1 MKEGRSIMGI
11 VKYKNPKTGIIY
23 CYESTPKWDPEKG
36 QARPTRTYL
45 GRWDEETQSIIPTNG
60 RRGRPKKQEAP
71 AENPAADH
79 GGTELAACREELAR
93 CREELEAVKRE
104 NSRLLKQCSTF
115 RSIISDIHKRTSA
128 GVLE

>member
-1 MKEGRSIMGI
+1 MGI
-11 VKYKNPKTGIIY
+11 VKYKNTKTGIIY

-60 RRGRPKKQEAP
+60 RRGRPKKQEVP
-71 AENPAADH
+71 AEGSTIDNSAA
-79 GGTELAACREELAR
+79 ELSACREELAR

-104 NSRLLKQCSTF
+104 NARLLKQCSTF
-115 RSIISDIHKRTSA
+115 RNIISDIHKRTSA
-128 GVLE
+128 GALE

>member
-1 MKEGRSIMGI
+1 MGI

-60 RRGRPKKQEAP
+60 QRGRPKKQEVP
-71 AENPAADH
+71 AEGSTIDNSAA
-79 GGTELAACREELAR
+79 ELSACREELAR

-104 NSRLLKQCSTF
+104 NARLLKQCSTF
-115 RSIISDIHKRTSA
+115 RNIISDIHKRTSSGA
-128 GVLE
+128 LE

>member
-1 MKEGRSIMGI
+1 MGI

-60 RRGRPKKQEAP
+60 RRGRPKKQEVL
-71 AENPAADH
+71 AEGSTIDNSAA
-79 GGTELAACREELAR
+79 ELSACREELAR

-104 NSRLLKQCSTF
+104 NARLLKQCSTF
-115 RSIISDIHKRTSA
+115 RNIISDIHKRTSA
-128 GVLE
+128 GALE

>member
-1 MKEGRSIMGI
+1 MGI

-60 RRGRPKKQEAP
+60 RRGRPKKQEVP
-71 AENPAADH
+71 AERSTIDNSAA
-79 GGTELAACREELAR
+79 ELSACREELAR

-104 NSRLLKQCSTF
+104 NARLLKQCSTF
-115 RSIISDIHKRTSA
+115 RNIISDIHKRTSA
-128 GVLE
+128 GALE

>member
-1 MKEGRSIMGI
+1 MGI

-60 RRGRPKKQEAP
+60 RRGRPKKQEVP
-71 AENPAADH
+71 AEGSTIDNSAA
-79 GGTELAACREELAR
+79 ELSACREELAR

-104 NSRLLKQCSTF
+104 NARLLKHCSTF
-115 RSIISDIHKRTSA
+115 RNIISDIHKRTSA
-128 GVLE
+128 GALE

>member
-1 MKEGRSIMGI
+1 MGI

-60 RRGRPKKQEAP
+60 RRGRPKKQEVP
-71 AENPAADH
+71 AEGSTIDNSAA
-79 GGTELAACREELAR
+79 ELSAYREELAR

-104 NSRLLKQCSTF
+104 NARLLKQCSTF
-115 RSIISDIHKRTSA
+115 RNIISDIHKRTSA
-128 GVLE
+128 GALE

>member
-1 MKEGRSIMGI
+1 MGI

-60 RRGRPKKQEAP
+60 RRGRPKKQEVP
-71 AENPAADH
+71 AEGSTIDNSAA
-79 GGTELAACREELAR
+79 ELSACREELAR
-93 CREELEAVKRE
+93 CRKELEAVKRE
-104 NSRLLKQCSTF
+104 NARLLKQCSTF
-115 RSIISDIHKRTSA
+115 RNIISDIHKRTSA
-128 GVLE
+128 GALE

>member
-1 MKEGRSIMGI
+1 MGI

-60 RRGRPKKQEAP
+60 KRGRRKVQDVPSQGQP
-71 AENPAADH
+71 AEESSA
-79 GGTELAACREELAR
+79 ELAACREELAR
-93 CREELEAVKRE
+93 CREELEAVKKE
-104 NSRLLKQCSTF
+104 NARLLKQCCSLKN
-115 RSIISDIHKRTSA
+115 ILSDMHRRTSA
-128 GVLE
+128 DHLE

>member
-1 MKEGRSIMGI
+1 MGI

-60 RRGRPKKQEAP
+60 RRGRRKKPDIP
-71 AENPAADH
+71 AEGNAPDDSS
-79 GGTELAACREELAR
+79 TELAVCREELAR
-93 CREELEAVKRE
+93 CREELEAVKKE
-104 NSRLLKQCSTF
+104 NSRLLKQCAGL
-115 RSIISDIHKRTSA
+115 RDILSNIHRRTSA
-128 GVLE
+128 VYLE

>member
-1 MKEGRSIMGI
+1 MGI
-11 VKYKNPKTGIIY
+11 VKYKNPITGIIY

-60 RRGRPKKQEAP
+60 RRGRPKKQEVP
-71 AENPAADH
+71 AEGSTIDNSAA
-79 GGTELAACREELAR
+79 ELSACREELAR

-104 NSRLLKQCSTF
+104 NARLLKQCSTF
-115 RSIISDIHKRTSA
+115 RNIISDIHKSTSA
-128 GVLE
+128 GAME

>member
-1 MKEGRSIMGI
+1 MGI

-60 RRGRPKKQEAP
+60 RRGRPKKQEVP
-71 AENPAADH
+71 AEGSTIDNSAA
-79 GGTELAACREELAR
+79 ELSACREELAR

-104 NSRLLKQCSTF
+104 NARLLKQCSTF

-128 GVLE
+128 GALE

>member
-1 MKEGRSIMGI
+1 MGI

-60 RRGRPKKQEAP
+60 RRGRPKNRMFRRKNPLRMAAPRNLPHAGQNFPDAGKSSKQS
-71 AENPAADH
+71 
-79 GGTELAACREELAR
+79 
-93 CREELEAVKRE
+93 KR
-104 NSRLLKQCSTF
+104 KMPGF
-115 RSIISDIHKRTSA
+115 
-128 GVLE
+128 

>member
-1 MKEGRSIMGI
+1 MGI

-60 RRGRPKKQEAP
+60 RRGRPKKQEVP
-71 AENPAADH
+71 AEGSTIDNSAA
-79 GGTELAACREELAR
+79 ELSACREELAG

-104 NSRLLKQCSTF
+104 NARLLKQCSTF
-115 RSIISDIHKRTSA
+115 RNIISDIHKRTSA
-128 GVLE
+128 GALE

>member
-1 MKEGRSIMGI
+1 MGI

-60 RRGRPKKQEAP
+60 RRGRPKKQDVP
-71 AENPAADH
+71 AEESAEDGGAA
-79 GGTELAACREELAR
+79 ELAACRAELSR
-93 CREELEAVKRE
+93 CREEKAMRHTKEHHLRYPQAHIR
-104 NSRLLKQCSTF
+104 RLP
-115 RSIISDIHKRTSA
+115 
-128 GVLE
+128 GVMR

>member
-1 MKEGRSIMGI
+1 MGI

-60 RRGRPKKQEAP
+60 RRGRPKKQDTP
-71 AENPAADH
+71 AEGSTADSST
-79 GGTELAACREELAR
+79 TELAACREELAR
-93 CREELEAVKRE
+93 YREELEAVKRE
-104 NSRLLKQCSTF
+104 NARLLKQCSTF
-115 RSIISDIHKRTSA
+115 RNIISDIHKRTSSGA
-128 GVLE
+128 LE

>member
-1 MKEGRSIMGI
+1 MGI

-71 AENPAADH
+71 AESHAADA

-104 NSRLLKQCSTF
+104 NARLLKQCSTF
-115 RSIISDIHKRTSA
+115 RNIISDIHKRTSA
-128 GVLE
+128 GALE

>member
-1 MKEGRSIMGI
+1 MGI
-11 VKYKNPKTGIIY
+11 VKKKKKKTGIIY

-60 RRGRPKKQEAP
+60 RRGRPKKQEVP
-71 AENPAADH
+71 AEGSTIDNSAA
-79 GGTELAACREELAR
+79 ELSACREELAR

-104 NSRLLKQCSTF
+104 NARLLKQCSTF
-115 RSIISDIHKRTSA
+115 RNIISDIHKRTSA
-128 GVLE
+128 GALE

>member
-1 MKEGRSIMGI
+1 MGI

-36 QARPTRTYL
+36 QARPTRTYQ

-60 RRGRPKKQEAP
+60 RRGRPKKQEVP
-71 AENPAADH
+71 AEGSTIDNSAA
-79 GGTELAACREELAR
+79 ELSACREELAR

-104 NSRLLKQCSTF
+104 NARLLKQCSTF
-115 RSIISDIHKRTSA
+115 RNIISDIHKRTSA
-128 GVLE
+128 GALE

>member
-1 MKEGRSIMGI
+1 MGI

-60 RRGRPKKQEAP
+60 RRGRPKKQEVP
-71 AENPAADH
+71 AEGSTIDNSAA
-79 GGTELAACREELAR
+79 ELSACREGLAR

-104 NSRLLKQCSTF
+104 NARLLKQCSTF
-115 RSIISDIHKRTSA
+115 RNIISDIHKRTSA
-128 GVLE
+128 GALE

>member
-1 MKEGRSIMGI
+1 MGI

-23 CYESTPKWDPEKG
+23 CYESTPKWVPEKG

-60 RRGRPKKQEAP
+60 RRGRPKKQEVP
-71 AENPAADH
+71 AEGSTIDNSAA
-79 GGTELAACREELAR
+79 ELSACREELAR

-104 NSRLLKQCSTF
+104 NARLLKQCSTF
-115 RSIISDIHKRTSA
+115 RNIISDIHKRTSA
-128 GVLE
+128 GALE

>member
-1 MKEGRSIMGI
+1 MGI

-60 RRGRPKKQEAP
+60 RRGRPKKLDVP
-71 AENPAADH
+71 AEESAEDGGAA
-79 GGTELAACREELAR
+79 ELAACRAELSR
-93 CREELEAVKRE
+93 CREELEAIKKE
-104 NSRLLKQCSTF
+104 NARLLKQCGTLK
-115 RSIISDIHKRTSA
+115 SIISDIHRRTSE
-128 GVLE
+128 GCLE

>member
-1 MKEGRSIMGI
+1 MGI

-60 RRGRPKKQEAP
+60 RRGRPKKQEVP
-71 AENPAADH
+71 AEGSTIDNSAA
-79 GGTELAACREELAR
+79 ELSACREELAR

-104 NSRLLKQCSTF
+104 NARLLKQCSTF
-115 RSIISDIHKRTSA
+115 RNIISDIHKRTSA
-128 GVLE
+128 GTMD